1 MITMRTR
8 TVPRPRRYL
17 AKHWLALLAP
27 LLRYSY
33 SRDAY
38 LLRAI
43 GERTGPV
50 FREDRRTRRHLGP
63 PGPER
68 RRTRAA

>member
-8 TVPRPRRYL
+8 TVRRPRRYL
-17 AKHWLALLAP
+17 ARHWLALLAP
-27 LLRYSY
+27 VLRYSF

-38 LLRAI
+38 VLRVI
-43 GERTGPV
+43 GARTGPV
-50 FREDRRTRRHLGP
+50 FREDRRTGRHPGL